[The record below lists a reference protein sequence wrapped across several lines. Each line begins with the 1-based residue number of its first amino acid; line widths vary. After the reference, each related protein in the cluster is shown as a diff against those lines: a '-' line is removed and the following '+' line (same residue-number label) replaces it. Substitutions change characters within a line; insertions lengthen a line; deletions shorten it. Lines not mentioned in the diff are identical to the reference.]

1 MCTFA
6 SCPRAGTWRAERTEG
21 WENQVGGSNDWLPV
35 GGLAPR
41 IELSNLVSSL
51 AIDLCLCGNTYDGH
65 GQESVMW
72 YMSKH
77 GFTSSTASF
86 RSSSMPHCSAA
97 HVSFCQT
104 SCLKSFVRGGKLQVL
119 IHVASE
125 VALACP
131 PIDFRHEAFVETKD
145 EVPVSGVGKAMRRS
159 SASCR
164 RR

>member
-1 MCTFA
+1 MTLPVYSIMRESRLLVAGIALYGSPGRIEPSVRLRKMPFDVHFCQLP
-6 SCPRAGTWRAERTEG
+6 SPGTWRAERTEG

-104 SCLKSFVRGGKLQVL
+104 SCLKSFVRGGNCKC
-119 IHVASE
+119 S
-125 VALACP
+125 
-131 PIDFRHEAFVETKD
+131 F
-145 EVPVSGVGKAMRRS
+145 M
-159 SASCR
+159 
-164 RR
+164 